1 MMFRASLG
9 QKVQWLLLYNRQG
22 KPKHRDEIH
31 IQISPGKIYKFKPG
45 KLLDEIKPVFEGAD
59 AANVLLSSDLK
70 AQLYELSWFPAWIE
84 SLFQKRKALKLE
96 PSLETQVHLLIRFYT
111 DSQPKKNQIVSVELP
126 NGFEYKL
133 NGSLVLE
140 KIAPY
145 FFSAGGA
152 DGGDDDGG
160 GMLPSSTKAEFL
172 HLPWAKKWYNTG
184 LKRRKVAYM
193 RGVVTKSMKL
203 SVILNQFQTRR
214 PRWRERIDI
223 VFDNSGESFPFYPST
238 FLDDLWANWKPPDA
252 DENFPRPGVTLDA
265 AQKLA
270 VETLPWFFEWKNCL
284 IHNRQ
289 LRPLKRLLE
298 EDTDVEEEE
307 DGDEGGDDGEGGEGG
322 ERGEGVNQKRLCM
335 YSRV

>member
-9 QKVQWLLLYNRQG
+9 QKVAWLLIYNKEK

-31 IQISPGKIYKFKPG
+31 IQINPGKIYKFKPG
-45 KLLDEIKPVFEGAD
+45 KLLDEIKPFFEGTG
-59 AANVLLSSDLK
+59 AANVLLSTDLK
-70 AQLYELSWFPAWIE
+70 AQLYELPWFPAWLE
-84 SLFQKRKALKLE
+84 TLFQKRTATKLE
-96 PSLETQVHLLIRFYT
+96 PSLEAQLGLLIRFHT
-111 DSQPKKNQIVSVELP
+111 ASQPKKNQIVSVELP
-126 NGFEYKL
+126 NRFEYKL

-145 FFSAGGA
+145 FFGAGGGAGA
-152 DGGDDDGG
+152 DAGADGG
-160 GMLPSSTKAEFL
+160 GMLSSEIKEEFL
-172 HLPWAKKWYNTG
+172 QLPWAKQWYCTG
-184 LKRRKVAYM
+184 LKRRRVAYM

-203 SVILNQFQTRR
+203 SVILNHFRTRR

-270 VETLPWFFEWKNCL
+270 MESLPWFLEWKHGL

-298 EDTDVEEEE
+298 EDTDVEEE
-307 DGDEGGDDGEGGEGG
+307 DEGDD
-322 ERGEGVNQKRLCM
+322 GVNQKRLCVHN
-335 YSRV
+335 RV